1 MSSPK
6 RLNWSGPPPSESSS
20 DTWFPKPNIPS
31 GRVAYKRY
39 LKACDYISKR
49 PIYQDSKIVNLAKL
63 FDPNNVEWPQ
73 RVFRVADKNGS
84 SRYEAYCKRK
94 GEIGY
99 RKAWKN
105 ATADSAL
112 KLEWRQRAVALKE
125 EQDDQINRG
134 YLVVLR
140 RG

>member
-1 MSSPK
+1 MTVHGIGTQKIEAIVFKTLSIKPTHQA
-6 RLNWSGPPPSESSS
+6 NTNFWSHPRTQKQAS
-20 DTWFPKPNIPS
+20 KPYFIKNI
-31 GRVAYKRY
+31 
-39 LKACDYISKR
+39 YINAER
-49 PIYQDSKIVNLAKL
+49 L

-84 SRYEAYCKRK
+84 RLYEAYCQKRK
-94 GEIGY
+94 EIGY
-99 RKAWKN
+99 MKAWKN

-112 KLEWRQRAVALKE
+112 KLEWKQRALALKE

>member
-1 MSSPK
+1 MWNGHNEC
-6 RLNWSGPPPSESSS
+6 L
-20 DTWFPKPNIPS
+20 
-31 GRVAYKRY
+31 
-39 LKACDYISKR
+39 
-49 PIYQDSKIVNLAKL
+49 
-63 FDPNNVEWPQ
+63 
-73 RVFRVADKNGS
+73 VADKNGS
-84 SRYEAYCKRK
+84 RLYEAYCQKRK
-94 GEIGY
+94 EIGY

-112 KLEWRQRAVALKE
+112 KLEWKQRALALKE